1 MTKVIISPLFLE
13 YRQAMASILEQVRRE
28 YAIAGVKAC
37 SYQEPF
43 VSCADAIS
51 SQPGLVR
58 PPGIEIVTCGDHI
71 AIRDGRVDQLIQFW
85 TWGDFGPLH
94 VDVHLLD
101 EEGKVLESSA
111 ALPNE
116 TLLNHWGFVIDM
128 EAGDHR
134 SLTLRAIVTDRL
146 GGMGVQTVSLPL
158 R

>member
-58 PPGIEIVTCGDHI
+58 PPGIEIVTGDDHF
-71 AIRDGRVDQLIQFW
+71 AIRDGQVDELILFW

-94 VDVHLLD
+94 VAVHLLD

-116 TLLNHWGFVIDM
+116 TLQNHWGFFIDM

-146 GGMGVQTVSLPL
+146 GGMGIQTISLPL
-158 R
+158 V

>member
-28 YAIAGVKAC
+28 YAIAGLKAC

-58 PPGIEIVTCGDHI
+58 PPGIEISCNDQI
-71 AIRDGRVDQLIQFW
+71 AVRDGRVDDIIQFW
-85 TWGDFGPLH
+85 TWGDFGPLY
-94 VDVHLLD
+94 VAVHLLD

-116 TLLNHWGFVIDM
+116 TLLNHWGFFIDM

-146 GGMGVQTVSLPL
+146 GGMGIQTVRLPL